1 MKLLCIA
8 RTSASLHL
16 GHIQLEAT
24 HKATHEAPLPPWLD
38 QDPIF
43 HHE

>member
-8 RTSASLHL
+8 RTSANLHL
-16 GHIQLEAT
+16 GHVLEAT
-24 HKATHEAPLPPWLD
+24 HEVPLPPWLD